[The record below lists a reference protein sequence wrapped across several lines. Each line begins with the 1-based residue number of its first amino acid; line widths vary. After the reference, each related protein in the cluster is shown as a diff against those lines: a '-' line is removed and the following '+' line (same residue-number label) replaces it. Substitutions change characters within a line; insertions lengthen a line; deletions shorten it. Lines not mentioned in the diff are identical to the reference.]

1 MSQGLKEQIDTYS
14 PIRSNASPRSM
25 PTTSRQSSFSFGLSS
40 DQLSPSELPSA
51 EQSPTRGRTLVQI
64 SVHERRRAQTTGGR
78 MPGLRSVDLDS
89 AFIQQRLMSRDL
101 TAEPEDMLESIRE
114 PLPVGVVRFP
124 GSLSEELYKAATWG
138 TEIDVDRF
146 VDHRDT
152 FAILGLRH
160 LQDRRL
166 ALPSALFD
174 NLLPHIDFET
184 YLAIRLSCR
193 CWSAAITQA
202 RPISRPAVSRLPA
215 EVLENVFTRLDPI
228 DFNAARH
235 TCQAWMI
242 ASLEERL
249 LTMMLRRGGWW
260 GAAMA
265 DMQLREER
273 GEQNPVDA
281 ANGEWLLSK
290 RLATECS
297 LRPYWAGGRFVGVD
311 KVKC

>member
-1 MSQGLKEQIDTYS
+1 MT
-14 PIRSNASPRSM
+14 
-25 PTTSRQSSFSFGLSS
+25 
-40 DQLSPSELPSA
+40 
-51 EQSPTRGRTLVQI
+51 
-64 SVHERRRAQTTGGR
+64 
-78 MPGLRSVDLDS
+78 GLRSVDLDS

-114 PLPVGVVRFP
+114 PLPVGVERFP

-138 TEIDVDRF
+138 TEIDVGRF

-152 FAILGLRH
+152 FAILSLRH

-202 RPISRPAVSRLPA
+202 HPIRRPAVSRLPA

-249 LTMMLRRGGWW
+249 LTTMLRRGGWW

-281 ANGEWLLSK
+281 ANVEWLLSK

-297 LRPYWAGGRFVGVD
+297 LRPYWAGDRFVGVD
-311 KVKC
+311 EVRC